1 MPPRK
6 PKPLS
11 LTEAVK
17 VGHREG
23 LEAMRDS
30 LASAMEL
37 AEPAVVA
44 QIAGRL
50 QAVLDRLAEIA
61 PVEEESLDDVLAA
74 RRAARES
81 GAIATPPA
89 RRPGRQS
96 G

>member
-1 MPPRK
+1 MPSRK

-30 LASAMEL
+30 LAAAMEL

-50 QAVLDRLAEIA
+50 QAVLDRLAELSPA
-61 PVEEESLDDVLAA
+61 EEESLADVLAA
-74 RRAARES
+74 RRAARLS
-81 GAIATPPA
+81 VPRADSPT
-89 RRPGRQS
+89 RRASQ
-96 G
+96 